1 MNFVF
6 SSIEQGL
13 IYAVL
18 AMGVYISFK
27 ILNIPDMSVEGSFPF
42 GAMITALLLSKG
54 VNPFVATFVAFVA
67 GIIPGIISST
77 VAIKLKISSLLSGI
91 LTMTMFYTL
100 NLKVTGR
107 PNAPMAKLTNIFSYI
122 NTGNEYINKIIV
134 LAIIVV
140 VIKLIMDWFFRTKAG
155 YMLISTGDNE
165 SLVTS
170 LGESPEKFK
179 IIGLALANSLV
190 ALSGSLFA
198 QSVKFADTQMGIGT
212 LVIALASIIIGD
224 TMFRRGQ
231 LKSTTMAIIG
241 AIIYKI
247 IGAVALYVG
256 LDASDLKL
264 VNSLIVI
271 IFIAYNNSYDKIRQ
285 RLIK

>member
-42 GAMITALLLSKG
+42 GAMVTALLLSKG
-54 VNPFVATFVAFVA
+54 VNPLLTTFIAMLS
-67 GIIPGIISST
+67 GLIPGIISST

-107 PNAPMAKLTNIFSYI
+107 PNAPMARLTNIFSYI
-122 NTGNEYINKIIV
+122 STGNVYLDRIIV
-134 LAIIVV
+134 LAVIVV
-140 VIKLIMDWFFRTKAG
+140 SLKLLLDWFFSTKAG
-155 YMLISTGDNE
+155 YMLVSTGDNE
-165 SLVTS
+165 SLVVA
-170 LGESPEKFK
+170 LGESPDKYK
-179 IIGLALANSLV
+179 VIGLALANALV

-198 QSVKFADTQMGIGT
+198 QSVRFADTQMGIGT

-231 LKSTTMAIIG
+231 LKGTTMAIIG

-247 IGAVALYVG
+247 IGALALYVG
-256 LDASDLKL
+256 LDTSDLKL
-264 VNSLIVI
+264 VNALIVI
-271 IFIAYNNSYDKIRQ
+271 IFIAYNNSYDKIKQ
-285 RLIK
+285 KLMK